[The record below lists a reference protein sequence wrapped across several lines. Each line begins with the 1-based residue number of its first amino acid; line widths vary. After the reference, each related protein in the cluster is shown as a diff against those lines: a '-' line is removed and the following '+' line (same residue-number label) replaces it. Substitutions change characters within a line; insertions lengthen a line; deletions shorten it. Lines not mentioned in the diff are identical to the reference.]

1 MAGETTITVIGN
13 LTADP
18 ELRYT
23 SSGIPVCSFRVA
35 STPRVR
41 NRQTGEWSD
50 GDPLFLG
57 CELWREAAENAGE
70 SLKKGMRVIVQG
82 NLTQRSYQTQSGE
95 QRTVFELKNCE
106 VGPSLFRARAQVTR
120 NERGG
125 GGYGGGGGYQGG
137 AGGYQGG
144 SGGGYNNAGGQGG
157 YNGGGQQ
164 PTYNAPAGGAP
175 DDPGATGGPPLLL
188 PALLLFVLVFG
199 IDFVGFL
206 SRAHFGDLLFFVAC
220 HRCGG
225 EILQV
230 KSILDVGDLV

>member
-70 SLKKGMRVIVQG
+70 SLKTGMRVIGPG
-82 NLTQRSYQTQSGE
+82 NLTQRAYQTQSGE

-175 DDPGATGGPPLLL
+175 DDPWATGG
-188 PALLLFVLVFG
+188 AT
-199 IDFVGFL
+199 
-206 SRAHFGDLLFFVAC
+206 SFGDEPPF
-220 HRCGG
+220 
-225 EILQV
+225 
-230 KSILDVGDLV
+230 